1 LQTLTKAA
9 ISQLHPPSL
18 RLQAVRDSGD
28 TAPTVH
34 VDIDTL
40 TFDRVLIFLE
50 AQALRRQ
57 LPGFT
62 IHYLDDLQQ
71 VGSLKICFYEKL
83 IFLKVQPLRRQLPGF
98 AIHYLDDL
106 QQVRSHKWSNV

>member
-1 LQTLTKAA
+1 MQPLPV
-9 ISQLHPPSL
+9 LHL
-18 RLQAVRDSGD
+18 CLQAVRDSGD

-50 AQALRRQ
+50 AQALQ
-57 LPGFT
+57 
-62 IHYLDDLQQ
+62 
-71 VGSLKICFYEKL
+71 
-83 IFLKVQPLRRQLPGF
+83 RQLPGF

-106 QQVRSHKWSNV
+106 QQVRSCIIHTQVKHVKRCVGSCQALPNTTWMTCSKYALS